1 MSRMLAFFGLSRR
14 NKRLVLEALVYVV
27 GVRLALWLMP
37 SRIVKRNLEIES
49 DGGDDSG
56 IDWSLVEYTAAAV
69 RAVSSFVPRASCLTQ
84 AISTSVILRKRGLP
98 SRIRIGVDR
107 EKAPEFEAHAWV
119 EVADRIVIGRL
130 PRHKKRFSIFRPTE
144 FGSL

>member
-1 MSRMLAFFGLSRR
+1 MGVRMALWVMPTRIVRR
-14 NKRLVLEALVYVV
+14 NLDLE
-27 GVRLALWLMP
+27 
-37 SRIVKRNLEIES
+37 SE
-49 DGGDDSG
+49 GGNIAG

-84 AISTSVILRKRGLP
+84 AISTSVILRRRGLP
-98 SRIRIGVDR
+98 SRIRIGVDK

-144 FGSL
+144 LGSL